1 MHLCLRATRREL
13 VLFPG
18 QAWGLWRRVPLRMA
32 ASEKEKRGGR
42 GGDAPEEQQ
51 CSNAVKTR
59 GRHKALVEEWLT
71 G

>member
-1 MHLCLRATRREL
+1 
-13 VLFPG
+13 
-18 QAWGLWRRVPLRMA
+18 MA